1 MAEEF
6 TVMVKGAP
14 NIEQLICHL
23 EQIVGHCFVKSQKVE
38 WNLYQTN
45 VLQIHIDVFDDHGF
59 VNNLGI
65 DFERFDFAI
74 DIQASSPMG
83 RDLYYI
89 EWLRLCALMISKVL
103 ARKWEYECMIV
114 QNLQRIVEV
123 FPSADGSQVD
133 RFSKP

>member
-6 TVMVKGAP
+6 TVMVKGDP
-14 NIEQLICHL
+14 NVEQLVNRL
-23 EQIVGHCFVKSQKVE
+23 EQLVGHRFVKSQEVE

-59 VNNLGI
+59 VNDSDI

-89 EWLRLCALMISKVL
+89 EWLRLCAIMVSKVL
-103 ARKWEYECMIV
+103 ARKWGYECMIV
-114 QNLQRIVEV
+114 QNLQYIIEV
-123 FPSADGSQVD
+123 LPNADGS
-133 RFSKP
+133 